1 VSAAILGFALA
12 VPLAVASRLEP
23 SPLNMGT
30 HEQLGLPPCSV
41 VVLFGHRC
49 PACGMTTA
57 WAHLVR
63 GHGMEAFRANVGGA
77 LLGILDL
84 VAVPWLLVSSLRG
97 RWLGWVPDMTVL
109 AWVLGGIMVVTL
121 VDWVVRLIGG

>member
-1 VSAAILGFALA
+1 MLALA
-12 VPLAVASRLEP
+12 LTVPLAVACLLEP
-23 SPLNMGT
+23 NPQNRGT
-30 HEQLGLPPCSV
+30 HEQLGLPPCSM

-63 GHGMEAFRANVGGA
+63 GHWIGAFRANVGGA

-84 VAVPWLLVSSLRG
+84 VAVPWLLACAACA
-97 RWLGWVPDMTVL
+97 RWLGWTPNTAAL
-109 AWVLGGIMVVTL
+109 AWALGTVMLVTL
-121 VDWVVRLIGG
+121 VDWAVRLLLA